1 MQQDSTDKI
10 LQRMESQQLP
20 DLSQMDKHWEDMRGL
35 LVVGAI
41 AKPLVSATAKWM
53 IAATLVGAI
62 ALFGWKKGWFSS
74 GNNSEPSRQE
84 LTVKPLEQKQP
95 DTLKAIAVVDTP
107 LVNVF
112 ACNSP
117 LNVVTSPVPFT
128 YIANTDSNYR
138 KSVPTNPIQ
147 VYESFVPSEKSDKQ
161 TEAMNVQLM
170 QQFWNQVEK
179 KAQQFVIDN
188 RYDSKIEGA
197 EGTSIKIPAN
207 AFPFVGDGKITI
219 ELTEFYDYG
228 EMIANKLTTSSYQRQ
243 LVSDG
248 MLRIK
253 AMQNGKEIK
262 MTGLKPMDVNMPR
275 RDMSNDM
282 QLFAGEWKNFIG
294 NSKLINW
301 IPMGQQQN
309 YRFGFRDGSANAVLH
324 PYAIHKRWFSKK
336 KVVKYWIEKDKSMSA
351 AATKKLIENSF
362 QDIIA
367 KVKKGEPRVLGLF
380 PRKLSKEYWDYN
392 YQLPPSRTGPVWVL
406 NTGIVGYDTV
416 ELRRADS
423 IQGRYNFS
431 VTTTGWINCDRFSND
446 NLPKVEFTISGN
458 KDEKIYCSYLVFKDI
473 KSVLPSYANNNKCTF
488 YDVPEGKN
496 VTLITLGISNGKTIC
511 SMRDM
516 KTERGDI
523 SRMRFEETNP
533 EKFKERLLAM
543 KL

>member
-35 LVVGAI
+35 LVAIPI

-53 IAATLVGAI
+53 IAATLVVAV

-74 GNNSEPSRQE
+74 GNNNEPSRQE
-84 LTVKPLEQKQP
+84 MIVKPLEQKQP
-95 DTLKAIAVVDTP
+95 DTLKTIAVVDTP
-107 LVNVF
+107 LVNLS
-112 ACNSP
+112 ASNSL
-117 LNVVTSPVPFT
+117 LNVVTSPVPYT
-128 YIANTDSNYR
+128 YFANTDSSDR
-138 KSVPTNPIQ
+138 KPVPTNTTLT
-147 VYESFVPSEKSDKQ
+147 YESFVPSERSEKQ
-161 TEAMNVQLM
+161 TEAMNAQLM

-207 AFPFVGDGKITI
+207 AFPFTGDGKITI

-243 LVSDG
+243 LISDG

-294 NSKLINW
+294 NPGLINW
-301 IPMGQQQN
+301 IPMGQQQR
-309 YRFGFRDGSANAVLH
+309 YMYGFRDGSANAVLH
-324 PYAIHKRWFSKK
+324 PYKIRKRWFSTKK
-336 KVVKYWIEKDKSMSA
+336 TVKYWIEKNNNLSA
-351 AATKKLIENSF
+351 AATKKLIEGSF
-362 QDIIA
+362 QDIVA
-367 KVKKGEPRVLGLF
+367 KVRKGEPRFLGLF
-380 PRKLSKEYWDYN
+380 ARKLTKEYWDYN
-392 YQLPPSRTGPVWVL
+392 YQLPSTRREFYARGYG
-406 NTGIVGYDTV
+406 NAGYDTV

-423 IQGRYNFS
+423 LQGRYNFS
-431 VTTTGWINCDRFSND
+431 VTTTGWINCDRFFDDRS
-446 NLPKVEFTISGN
+446 PRVEFAISGN

-516 KTERGDI
+516 KTGKGDI
-523 SRMRFEETNP
+523 SGMRFEETNP